1 MQIRSGKIPKARQ
14 RARLGSELSRAG
26 ALRLQ
31 WMTHYLQ
38 HGRNAA
44 FTCRHFGISRET
56 FYRWWRR
63 YDPRNLSTL
72 EGRSHRPHRRRQ
84 PTWSTELAAAV
95 RRLRRQ
101 FPRWGKDKL
110 VILLRREGRWVSI
123 SMVGRILSHLK
134 RRALLVEPLS
144 RRVTASR
151 HRRPPRPYAVRKPKQ
166 YQPSEPGDLVQV
178 DTLELHLVPGLVLQQ
193 FTARDVISRWD
204 VCEVHRRATSTAAA
218 LFLDTLL
225 ARAPFPIRA
234 IQVDGGSEFQA
245 LFEPACQQ
253 RGVRLF
259 VLPPRSPQLN
269 GAVERANRTHTEEFY
284 EVTPCSLQL
293 SALNREL
300 QHWEQIYNS
309 VRPHQALNYQ
319 TPSEFIASWRAQPET

>member
-63 YDPRNLSTL
+63 YDPHNLSTL

-84 PTWSTELAAAV
+84 PTWSTELAERV
-95 RRLRRQ
+95 LRLRRQ

-123 SMVGRILSHLK
+123 SMVG
-134 RRALLVEPLS
+134 
-144 RRVTASR
+144 
-151 HRRPPRPYAVRKPKQ
+151 
-166 YQPSEPGDLVQV
+166 
-178 DTLELHLVPGLVLQQ
+178 
-193 FTARDVISRWD
+193 
-204 VCEVHRRATSTAAA
+204 
-218 LFLDTLL
+218 
-225 ARAPFPIRA
+225 
-234 IQVDGGSEFQA
+234 
-245 LFEPACQQ
+245 
-253 RGVRLF
+253 
-259 VLPPRSPQLN
+259 
-269 GAVERANRTHTEEFY
+269 
-284 EVTPCSLQL
+284 
-293 SALNREL
+293 
-300 QHWEQIYNS
+300 
-309 VRPHQALNYQ
+309 
-319 TPSEFIASWRAQPET
+319 